1 VLQKVKQRTVRQD
14 IVDQI
19 EQAIIEGR
27 FKPGDRLPSPSE
39 LQKMLG
45 TSLGTLRE
53 AMRVLEQKGLVE
65 TKLGVSGGAY
75 VREGTTGTIRE
86 SLGLLILQRK
96 ISYRDVAAF
105 RIVIESALLRLVVE
119 KITEKQI
126 AEVRHHL
133 TELKTCADKGADG
146 WVEYLDAEFEMRK
159 LLMRVAGNQ
168 MYEVVLVPI
177 HENLFSYRVIGD
189 KADPPSA
196 YRDWC
201 EIVDAIDRRD
211 VTKAI
216 AVMEA
221 HITRYASLIG
231 ESLD

>member
-1 VLQKVKQRTVRQD
+1 VLQKVKQGGIRKD

-19 EQAIIEGR
+19 EEAIIDGR
-27 FKPGDRLPSPSE
+27 FKPGDRLPSTSK

-53 AMRVLEQKGLVE
+53 AMRVLEQKGLIE
-65 TKLGVSGGAY
+65 TKLGVRGGAY
-75 VREGTTGTIRE
+75 VREGTTGTIQE
-86 SLGLLILQRK
+86 SLGLLIRQRK
-96 ISYRDVAAF
+96 ISYSDVAAF
-105 RIVIESALLRLVVE
+105 RIVIESALLRLVME
-119 KITEKQI
+119 KITEGQI

-133 TELKTCADKGADG
+133 TELKACADKGVDG
-146 WVEYLDAEFEMRK
+146 WEEYLDAEFEMRK
-159 LLMRVAGNQ
+159 LLIRVAGNQ
-168 MYEVVLVPI
+168 MYEAVLVPI
-177 HENLFSYRVIGD
+177 HENLFSYCVSRD

-221 HITRYASLIG
+221 HIARYASLIG
-231 ESLD
+231 EGLD